1 MQTVR
6 QTQQVGE
13 IERRQSHPWPTGSIG
28 TERKRTDIRWSG
40 GRAGGPVKIDRRH
53 AVGSTGVD
61 GAASLLEM
69 VVTAAI
75 GLIIHKPRIGIQC
88 IHVMQTLVERYA
100 LAILPNQIVDVVV
113 RCIGETC
120 FTNGE
125 TGAPRTLVVHD
136 YVVHNGYAG
145 GRDTAGRVTG
155 SHKNAAFAIVKYQI
169 IGYHHVF

>member
-28 TERKRTDIRWSG
+28 TERKRTDIRLSS

-100 LAILPNQIVDVVV
+100 LAIVPRQIVAVVV
-113 RCIGETC
+113 RCVGQTR
-120 FTNGE
+120 FKNGK
-125 TGAPRTLVVHD
+125 TGAPRTLVVNIMLFTTVMPD
-136 YVVHNGYAG
+136 A
-145 GRDTAGRVTG
+145 VTPPG
-155 SHKNAAFAIVKYQI
+155 ASPAPTRMPPSPL
-169 IGYHHVF
+169 